1 VLIMPINVLGHSKRV
16 GMEVGDTK
24 LFLGKIPYRGLLNN
38 PVDSDE
44 LRDIRVKIQIGLNA
58 LIQNEKAI
66 WLRTKKGRDILGE
79 FHEASLKLRDAVEQ
93 LEGETSAT
101 LLDGVKVALV
111 DVEAVAKKLN
121 DETRRRSMVVT

>member
-1 VLIMPINVLGHSKRV
+1 MGENLKASKQSLESSLE
-16 GMEVGDTK
+16 MLDTVPS
-24 LFLGKIPYRGLLNN
+24 GGIP
-38 PVDSDE
+38 SDE